1 MKHKPLHLILVII
14 VSLSGGLVYGQGSLE
29 AGPKKPRTPADY
41 QRTTLKEI
49 LIEDAK
55 RDGLLP
61 FRVRATY
68 TASVRPISKT
78 SNDALQAWA
87 QCCAGNPDHYKG
99 YVRELRFVENGAAYW
114 LAVEDDLIAD
124 FQKEVKGREAVDLF
138 LIRLSAPETRGKRG
152 SVLLVE
158 RFQSATTDDTQW
170 KESVD
175 WIKDNLASYAEK
187 TLTVEV
193 PGPCQLKITD
203 LSNGSGVSKAVVFL
217 PLTDLDPAKI
227 SVLEGQPLPSGHLWL
242 HTIAGRRSI
251 RFMLYQGSPAEGG
264 QADKYSLIFPDRKKA
279 DAMAAGFRRA
289 INICAGAT
297 LLTG

>member
-1 MKHKPLHLILVII
+1 MVLSTGKVPSRLVLR
-14 VSLSGGLVYGQGSLE
+14 SLVHRQTISAAS
-29 AGPKKPRTPADY
+29 
-41 QRTTLKEI
+41 LKEI
-49 LIEDAK
+49 LIGDAK
-55 RDGLLP
+55 PDGLLP

-68 TASVRPISKT
+68 TDSVRPISKT
-78 SNDALQAWA
+78 SNNALHAWA

-114 LAVEDDLIAD
+114 LAVEDELIAD
-124 FQKEVKGREAVDLF
+124 FQKEVKVGEAVDLF
-138 LIRLSAPETRGKRG
+138 LIRLSAPVTNGKRS

-158 RFQSATTDDTQW
+158 RFQRAATDDDQR

-175 WIKDNLASYAEK
+175 SIRDNLPSYAEK

-193 PGPCQLKITD
+193 PGQCQLKITD
-203 LSNGSGVSKAVVFL
+203 SSNGSGVSKAVVFL

-227 SVLEGQPLPSGHLWL
+227 SVVEGQPIPSWHLWL
-242 HTIAGRRSI
+242 HTIAGKRSI

-289 INICAGAT
+289 INICAAAT
-297 LLTG
+297 SSPAN